1 MRALGEASR
10 GATMRSKLIAFTI
23 ALTLL
28 LSANLAYAD
37 PALPLPR
44 MPISGDQDG
53 SETPVQ
59 FHAPGFDLLQDVQT
73 FRVPGEG
80 AQSIVFD
87 FVFREGTYNN
97 EFGYYRADDAAGR
110 VDGMLPD
117 EAGYLTAA
125 LNRAVVIFPS
135 GANAFAADVTA
146 QLNGGDILVFFLIQN
161 SSLAQ
166 FRANNPQNQRNSFPL
181 AFFSLDQLN
190 PDNFDH
196 FVGFR
201 NQAANATEF
210 GFEDI
215 TSGGDRDYDDIVYTI
230 GATLQPSP
238 STAHRSVV
246 FVRGFT
252 SEGTCDGANDWMQRY
267 LEEEQGHGLYRFL
280 QVGQYLNFNYAGGG
294 SYACPRDQ
302 SKPAYTA
309 NDTCDGI
316 DKAAQELKQLIDTV
330 PTPTVSILAH
340 SMGGLVVAYM
350 VASNADWA
358 KQHVASV
365 ITFDATLKGV
375 NGDAATIRSWGNCV
389 GEAPSVR
396 DLAEGSAVVQK
407 AASAAT
413 IVPFYP
419 LDATAPPGDIL
430 FPRANV
436 RLDGSRPF
444 TLFNWCGS
452 AAFEPTC
459 APPTPI
465 NDWHGSLWKY
475 RQSLFYT
482 DAPQPYRIDKA
493 PLVACGVAVAFDCT
507 PLIRPDGQQGQA
519 HTDVAATPLHI
530 TMPQRV
536 ARAQFVASFA
546 ISMSVQMQL
555 TGPDGTTYGPAGA
568 GPIAGYSVDATSEV
582 YQVTDPLPGTWT
594 IDLFG
599 TSQAIANA
607 EIAFNILDVA
617 PTPQPLAPIADGGG
631 PYTQAAGTP
640 VLFDAGGSYDPDGT
654 IVSYAWD
661 FDGNGSYDAFTQS
674 PTISHTYQKPFV
686 GLARVQVTDNTGR
699 SATDTMTVRIGGN
712 SAFMVRIPMARR

>member
-1 MRALGEASR
+1 
-10 GATMRSKLIAFTI
+10 MRSKLIAFTI
-23 ALTLL
+23 ALALL

-59 FHAPGFDLLQDVQT
+59 FHASGFDLLQDVQT

-110 VDGMLPD
+110 VDGILPD
-117 EAGYLTAA
+117 EAGYLTSA
-125 LNRAVVIFPS
+125 LNRAVVVFPS

-166 FRANNPQNQRNSFPL
+166 FRASNPQNQRNGFPL

-246 FVRGFT
+246 FVRGFS
-252 SEGTCDGANDWMQRY
+252 SEGTCGGANDWMQRY

-294 SYACPRDQ
+294 SYVCPRGQ
-302 SKPAYTA
+302 NGPAYKA

-316 DKAAQELKQLIDTV
+316 DKTAQELKQLIDTA

-340 SMGGLVVAYM
+340 SMGGLVAAYM

-365 ITFDATLKGV
+365 ITFDAILKGV
-375 NGDAATIRSWGNCV
+375 NAPGSKLYALTKCAV
-389 GEAPSVR
+389 GAQSVK
-396 DLAEGSAVVQK
+396 DIAEGSAVVNK
-407 AASAAT
+407 AATAAS

-419 LDATAPPGDIL
+419 LDATALPDDVV

-444 TLFNWCGS
+444 TLFNWCGIT
-452 AAFEPTC
+452 AFEPNC

-465 NDWHGSLWKY
+465 KDTHGSIWENQKSM
-475 RQSLFYT
+475 QYT
-482 DAPQPYRIDKA
+482 DATQPYRIDKA

-507 PLIRPDGQQGQA
+507 TIGPAGQQAQV
-519 HTDVAATPLHI
+519 HPEVAATPLHI

-546 ISMSVQMQL
+546 ISMSVQLQL

-617 PTPQPLAPIADGGG
+617 PAPQPLAPIADGGG

-640 VLFDAGGSYDPDGT
+640 VPFDAGGSYDPDGT
-654 IVSYAWD
+654 ITSYAWD

-674 PTISHTYQKPFV
+674 PTISHTYQKQFA
-686 GLARVQVTDNTGR
+686 GLARVQVTDNTGH
-699 SATDTMTVRIGGN
+699 SATDTMTVRIGSN
-712 SAFMVRIPMARR
+712 SAFVVRIPIARR